1 MKNKNIWHDDD
12 QPRGK
17 SLTEFIEMVWQDF
30 PGVPANSSERPIKN
44 LRTGLSNLDQLTA
57 GLRMGSLTV
66 IGGRPGMGSTSLA
79 LTIAYNVAF
88 EQQRSVLIFSMAFDG
103 EETARRF
110 LSNAS
115 KVPRFNLHDGNLD
128 ETHNA
133 HLKSAVEQLRKVSVH
148 IDDEAFGLPEIR
160 RSIELLITR
169 GASPDLVII
178 DDLKMLVPDICA
190 VKQTE
195 ATIRALKRLAR
206 ETGAAVI
213 LPAQI
218 SRRVEK
224 RELKQPLWRDL
235 PGGVITGGADVV
247 LSLVR
252 EECYDPD
259 STRKGTADIC
269 VMRNRHGKVGMLK
282 LRFHGE
288 CGVFE

>member
-1 MKNKNIWHDDD
+1 MKNKKIRHDDD

-17 SLTEFIEMVWQDF
+17 SLTEFVETVWQDLQ
-30 PGVPANSSERPIKN
+30 GVSVNSQVRPIKN
-44 LRTGLSNLDQLTA
+44 LLTGLPNLDQLTG

-66 IGGRPGMGSTSLA
+66 IGGRPSMGSTSLA

-88 EQQRSVLIFSMAFDG
+88 EQNGSVLIFNLAFDG
-103 EETARRF
+103 EETARRL

-148 IDDEAFGLPEIR
+148 IDDTAFGLPEIR
-160 RSIELLITR
+160 RSIELLISR
-169 GASPDLVII
+169 GTSPDLVVI
-178 DDLKMLVPDICA
+178 DDLRMLVPDICSD
-190 VKQTE
+190 KQTE
-195 ATIRALKRLAR
+195 AMIRGLKGLAR

-213 LPAQI
+213 LPAHL

-247 LSLVR
+247 LSVVR

-269 VMRNRHGKVGMLK
+269 VMRNRHGNVGMLE
-282 LRFHGE
+282 LRFDGG
-288 CGVFE
+288 CGVFK

>member
-1 MKNKNIWHDDD
+1 MKKKNIWHDDS

-17 SLTEFIEMVWQDF
+17 SLTEFVETVWQDLQ
-30 PGVPANSSERPIKN
+30 GVPVNSLERPVKN
-44 LRTGLSNLDQLTA
+44 LPTGLPNLDQRTG

-88 EQQRSVLIFSMAFDG
+88 EQEKSVLIFSLAFDG
-103 EETARRF
+103 EETARRI

-178 DDLKMLVPDICA
+178 DDLKILAPDICA

-213 LPAQI
+213 LPAHF

-247 LSLVR
+247 LSVLR

-269 VMRNRHGKVGMLK
+269 VMRNRHGNVGMLE
-282 LRFHGE
+282 LSFDGD
-288 CGVFE
+288 CGAFK